1 MKQGSRSDIKAVKRK
16 ADEGASNAE
25 LWNDDFGFML
35 RNHRAIRR
43 YKRVCSKPR
52 DFEMKIITLVGDTG
66 TGKTKWAYDNYPG
79 LYSVPPPK
87 NSGTY
92 FDDYDN
98 HDVVLC
104 DEMHAGWFTHTFLL
118 RLTDRY
124 QLNVPVHG
132 GSVNFRPHVMI
143 FTSNHAV
150 SDWYDQDKFPWI
162 GGPLQ
167 RRLTTG
173 TSRVYTVTEGGV
185 LTLTEGE
192 EPFIGPLNL
201 I

>member
-1 MKQGSRSDIKAVKRK
+1 MSDKDLWDDEFTLMTRNNRAWKQ
-16 ADEGASNAE
+16 
-25 LWNDDFGFML
+25 
-35 RNHRAIRR
+35 
-43 YKRVCSKPR
+43 YKRVSSNPR
-52 DFEMKIITLVGDTG
+52 NHTMTIITLVGETG
-66 TGKTKWAYDNYPG
+66 TGKTRWAYDNYPG

-124 QLNVPVHG
+124 PLNVPIHG
-132 GSVNFRPHVMI
+132 GSVNFRPNVMI
-143 FTSNHAV
+143 FTSNYAP
-150 SDWYDQDKFPWI
+150 SEWYTGTIGQTEMRKFPYI
-162 GGPLQ
+162 DGPLE
-167 RRLTTG
+167 RRLSTG
-173 TSRVYTVTEGGV
+173 LSRVYTVTEGGV
-185 LTLTEGE
+185 LTLTEGT
-192 EPFIGPLNL
+192 EPFIGPINL